1 MKRLIALAASFA
13 LAACVLVGCGR
24 AENNKTT
31 NTTTTP
37 STIAT
42 EPRPSSTAP
51 TTSATQPSSNA
62 DIPEAS
68 SIPNDGMD
76 GNSGNNDTRSRT
88 HYPSVIGRNR

>member
-37 STIAT
+37 STI
-42 EPRPSSTAP
+42 AP